1 MRVIAKKTLHEFWD
15 REPGAKVALE
25 AWYAEAKHAQWK
37 APTDIKAR
45 YAHASIVNNER
56 VVFNIGGNKYR
67 LVVAVSYT
75 AGIVLIK
82 FVGTHADYDK
92 INVETV

>member
-1 MRVIAKKTLHEFWD
+1 MRVIAKKTLQEFWVQ
-15 REPGAKVALE
+15 EPGAKGSLE

-45 YAHASIVNNER
+45 YAHASIVNDER

-67 LVVAVSYT
+67 LVVAVSYS

>member
-1 MRVIAKKTLHEFWD
+1 MRVIAKKTLQDFWKQAPD
-15 REPGAKVALE
+15 AKGALE
-25 AWYAEAKHAQWK
+25 AWYAEARHAQWK
-37 APTDIKAR
+37 APADIKTR
-45 YAHASIVNNER
+45 YAHASIINNER
-56 VVFNIGGNKYR
+56 VVFNVGGNKYR
-67 LVVAVSYT
+67 LVVAISFT

>member
-1 MRVIAKKTLHEFWD
+1 MRVIAKKTLQEFWEQAPD
-15 REPGAKVALE
+15 AQGALE
-25 AWYAEAKHAQWK
+25 AWYAEARHAQWK
-37 APTDIKAR
+37 APADIKAR
-45 YAHASIVNNER
+45 YAHASIINNER

-67 LVVAVSYT
+67 LVVAISFT